1 MRIESEELYVQI
13 GLNPNLFI
21 VSVSNRVW
29 HNLVVLSLLPL
40 LSLLSLFTF
49 NSFIFIEN

>member
-13 GLNPNLFI
+13 GLNPNLNKGI
-21 VSVSNRVW
+21 KKK
-29 HNLVVLSLLPL
+29 LLPL